1 MRPCN
6 PVNRF
11 LRSLKSLTK
20 RRVLKETNIM
30 LSLQNLSCFPYL
42 LTHTMLSICLILA
55 LCYMH
60 VQVAFHIWK
69 FVHCNNIYLSRERC
83 FLSGHVHKDH
93 TRDKRKNIFIS
104 LTSSQKKIYH
114 LSYSIDLYT
123 CTFSTHL
130 LWITKDQWEH
140 SNQKQTTIDPL
151 TPKIW
156 LLILPSSCY
165 TFTCKLVTR
174 IWC

>member
-30 LSLQNLSCFPYL
+30 LSLQNFSCFPYL
-42 LTHTMLSICLILA
+42 LTHTMLLIWLILA

-69 FVHCNNIYLSRERC
+69 FVHCIIFIWLERG
-83 FLSGHVHKDH
+83 FLSCHEHRDH
-93 TRDKRKNIFIS
+93 TRDKRKNIF
-104 LTSSQKKIYH
+104 LYLFNK
-114 LSYSIDLYT
+114 LSKENLASFLFHWSCI
-123 CTFSTHL
+123 H
-130 LWITKDQWEH
+130 
-140 SNQKQTTIDPL
+140 
-151 TPKIW
+151 TPSA
-156 LLILPSSCY
+156 LM
-165 TFTCKLVTR
+165 
-174 IWC
+174 

>member
-42 LTHTMLSICLILA
+42 LTHTMLSIRLILA

-69 FVHCNNIYLSRERC
+69 FVHCNNIYLPRKRC
-83 FLSGHVHKDH
+83 FLSGHEHRDH
-93 TRDKRKNIFIS
+93 TCDKRKNIFLYLFNKLTKENLLSFLFHWSCIHAPSPLVYGELQRTSEGIPIS
-104 LTSSQKKIYH
+104 NKRRLTLK
-114 LSYSIDLYT
+114 
-123 CTFSTHL
+123 
-130 LWITKDQWEH
+130 
-140 SNQKQTTIDPL
+140 
-151 TPKIW
+151 
-156 LLILPSSCY
+156 LPRSDC
-165 TFTCKLVTR
+165 
-174 IWC
+174 

>member
-42 LTHTMLSICLILA
+42 LTHTMLLIWLILA

-83 FLSGHVHKDH
+83 FLSGHEHKE
-93 TRDKRKNIFIS
+93 NIFLYPFNK
-104 LTSSQKKIYH
+104 LTKENL
-114 LSYSIDLYT
+114 LSFLFHWSVYI
-123 CTFSTHL
+123 HL
-130 LWITKDQWEH
+130 LYSCMVNYKGPVRAFQSETNNNWPFNSQDLIAN
-140 SNQKQTTIDPL
+140 SPL
-151 TPKIW
+151 
-156 LLILPSSCY
+156 
-165 TFTCKLVTR
+165 
-174 IWC
+174 

>member
-20 RRVLKETNIM
+20 RRVLKETNM

-42 LTHTMLSICLILA
+42 LTHTMLSIWLILA

-69 FVHCNNIYLSRERC
+69 FVHCIIFICLERDVFC
-83 FLSGHVHKDH
+83 QVMSIGTTLV
-93 TRDKRKNIFIS
+93 TRGKTSFSIS
-104 LTSSQKKIYH
+104 LTSSQKKIYY

-123 CTFSTHL
+123 YTFSTRVW
-130 LWITKDQWEH
+130 WITKDQWGH
-140 SNQKQTTIDPL
+140 SNQ
-151 TPKIW
+151 
-156 LLILPSSCY
+156 
-165 TFTCKLVTR
+165 
-174 IWC
+174 

>member
-42 LTHTMLSICLILA
+42 LTHTMLLIWLILA

-83 FLSGHVHKDH
+83 FLSGHEHKE
-93 TRDKRKNIFIS
+93 NIFLYPFNK
-104 LTSSQKKIYH
+104 LTKENL
-114 LSYSIDLYT
+114 LSFLFHWSCIHATSPLMYCELQRTSESIP
-123 CTFSTHL
+123 
-130 LWITKDQWEH
+130 IR
-140 SNQKQTTIDPL
+140 NKQQL
-151 TPKIW
+151 T
-156 LLILPSSCY
+156 L
-165 TFTCKLVTR
+165 
-174 IWC
+174 

>member
-20 RRVLKETNIM
+20 RRVLKETNM

-42 LTHTMLSICLILA
+42 LTHTMLLIWLILA
-55 LCYMH
+55 LCNMH

-69 FVHCNNIYLSRERC
+69 FVHCIIFICLERG
-83 FLSGHVHKDH
+83 FLSCHEHRDH
-93 TRDKRKNIFIS
+93 TRDKRKNIFSIS

-114 LSYSIDLYT
+114 LSYSIDPVYMHPL
-123 CTFSTHL
+123 
-130 LWITKDQWEH
+130 H
-140 SNQKQTTIDPL
+140 SCKVNYKGPVRAFQSVTNNNWPL
-151 TPKIW
+151 NSQD
-156 LLILPSSCY
+156 LIANSPL
-165 TFTCKLVTR
+165 
-174 IWC
+174 

>member
-42 LTHTMLSICLILA
+42 LTHTMLSIWLILA

-69 FVHCNNIYLSRERC
+69 FVHCNNIYLPRKRC
-83 FLSGHVHKDH
+83 FLSGHEHRDH
-93 TRDKRKNIFIS
+93 TCDKRKNIFLYLFNK
-104 LTSSQKKIYH
+104 LTKENL
-114 LSYSIDLYT
+114 LSFLFHWSVYI
-123 CTFSTHL
+123 HL
-130 LWITKDQWEH
+130 LH
-140 SNQKQTTIDPL
+140 SCMVNYKGPVRAFQSVTNDDWPL
-151 TPKIW
+151 NSQD
-156 LLILPSSCY
+156 LIANSPL
-165 TFTCKLVTR
+165 
-174 IWC
+174 